1 MNIEILCLKLRDL
14 FSVKGI
20 DTSSAEGRSKER
32 YRLIALSGSSSLIAK
47 LITSS
52 IGLVS
57 APITINYLGKEQFG
71 LWMIISSLVL
81 WIQLSDFGIVN
92 GLTNALSEA
101 YGKDDKVS
109 ACGYISSA
117 FIVTGFISLIFVP
130 IILLT
135 SKWIPWGT
143 LLNTKDPSMSSMA
156 NDCFLVASI
165 AFIINLPISLIN
177 RIYISSQLGYIT
189 NVINIFSSIISLLG
203 ILISVHMKLGMQYLI
218 LIVSSGPIIANIG
231 AWLYM
236 PRVLPW
242 YKVNM
247 GLVSMSAL
255 QRVARSSIPLFMF
268 QIGSL
273 LVNEMVNIVIAQVGT
288 LNMVADYNVLLR
300 IYLVIFSL
308 GLGLSSPFYPA
319 IRDAYER
326 KEKFWI
332 VQSIYRLIKIRTAII
347 FIPAVILLIGG
358 DWLIKAW
365 IRLPLDSQFGIIGW
379 SVFLLT
385 LFLSSIGS
393 SFGEILLGLDVIW
406 SQVWLV
412 FLSAIIIIIAMYC
425 FIPKFGLAGI
435 FISTALSTIYP
446 MFWGG
451 NKLKKVLQGI

>member
-1 MNIEILCLKLRDL
+1 MNIGMLYIKLKDL
-14 FSVKGI
+14 FSINAI
-20 DTSSAEGRSKER
+20 DTLSAEGRSKER

-71 LWMIISSLVL
+71 LWMVISSLVL

-92 GLTNALSEA
+92 GLANALSEA

-117 FIVTGFISLIFVP
+117 FIVTCFISLIC
-130 IILLT
+130 ILILLIT
-135 SKWIPWGT
+135 NQWIPWEK
-143 LLNTKDPSMSSMA
+143 LLNVRDPYLSSMA
-156 NDCFLVASI
+156 SDCFFVAGM
-165 AFIINLPISLIN
+165 AFIINLPISIIN
-177 RIYISSQLGYIT
+177 RIYVSNQLGYIT
-189 NVINIFSSIISLLG
+189 NGINIISSIISLLG
-203 ILISVHMKLGMQYLI
+203 ILISVHMKLGLQYLI

-242 YKVNM
+242 CKVNV
-247 GLVSMSAL
+247 GFVTRPAL
-255 QRVARSSIPLFMF
+255 RRVARSSIPLFMF
-268 QIGSL
+268 QIGAL

-308 GLGLSSPFYPA
+308 GLSLSSPFYPA

-332 VQSIYRLIKIRTAII
+332 VRSTYRLIKIRMAVIVIPAII
-347 FIPAVILLIGG
+347 LIIAG
-358 DWLIKAW
+358 DWLVKTW
-365 IRLPLDSQFGIIGW
+365 IRQPFDSPFGIAGW
-379 SVFLLT
+379 SAFIT
-385 LFLSSIGS
+385 TIFLSSVGS

-412 FLSAIIIIIAMYC
+412 FLSAIIIIFGMCY
-425 FIPKFGLAGI
+425 FIPKIGLVGI
-435 FISTALSTIYP
+435 YFSFSLSTLYP
-446 MFWGG
+446 MYWGG